1 MDEKKSNI
9 NDRIHILENQ
19 LKHLEKEFS
28 TGKMNYSDY
37 IIQKD
42 SIVNE
47 QHELLKLYGG
57 LRLFNT
63 IKDKELDKVIKRDT
77 VISED
82 AILNLI
88 IDLETKT
95 FDEIV
100 A

>member
-9 NDRIHILENQ
+9 NDRINILENQ

-47 QHELLKLYGG
+47 QHELLKLYDG
-57 LRLFNT
+57 LRTFNT

-82 AILNLI
+82 DILNLI

-95 FDEIV
+95 FDEIL